1 MGLVQNPP
9 ADFPHGSVC
18 LRCQGP
24 ALGQRGAGAR
34 APYIYPTRDC
44 ACALRPPRR
53 KRADSRPASP
63 RTVRAGRRWSRSG
76 RRAGKSVSAR
86 SDPGN
91 IYGLLEAGQREAGA
105 LATRQAGSA
114 VHLGP
119 LRSPAGGRR
128 VRKGDPEPP
137 TSGRVRSLLG
147 RRPQPGTKEPPAVSF
162 HLQAGRMI
170 AAGILGRQA
179 GVESARGTSAFGS
192 SRDSPTSQAGK

>member
-1 MGLVQNPP
+1 MGLF
-9 ADFPHGSVC
+9 AS
-18 LRCQGP
+18 
-24 ALGQRGAGAR
+24 AAR
-34 APYIYPTRDC
+34 ARHLGSAGLELGRRTFTLPETAHAPSGLPGGNALTRVQ
-44 ACALRPPRR
+44 
-53 KRADSRPASP
+53 ASP

-105 LATRQAGSA
+105 LAARQAGSA

-137 TSGRVRSLLG
+137 TSGHVRSLLG

-162 HLQAGRMI
+162 HLRAGRMI